1 MEANKTPLL
10 EVLNNLA
17 SIHHELR
24 NDQTQLMDIDKLGRL
39 KLLAAQLYMEVDI
52 ELLSMEFPD
61 LQEPVAGLKEDVSFE
76 AELDS
81 VSDVVIDLFVPEAEN
96 TNMELP
102 FAEVANEIEVTE
114 EVLASPE
121 AVIMEFDAA
130 EEIGIV
136 EEVTAV
142 EEVKAVEEIKAV
154 EGVTAV
160 EVIEIVEQ
168 VESVTAVEVIEI
180 VEQVE
185 SIKAVESVVEVVAV
199 QEVPVIKETA
209 VTNNDSASHSDKA
222 NATHTVV
229 GIIGQFPLSRR
240 FEFSNILFG
249 GDMDNMGLFVQE
261 IIDAPDAAA
270 RGDVYERWFEQKQW
284 RRRDESA
291 SDMWR
296 MIKRIFTQ

>member
-168 VESVTAVEVIEI
+168 VES
-180 VEQVE
+180 
-185 SIKAVESVVEVVAV
+185 IKAVESVVEVVAV

>member
-61 LQEPVAGLKEDVSFE
+61 LQEPVAGLKEDESFE

-160 EVIEIVEQ
+160 EE

-180 VEQVE
+180 VEQIE
-185 SIKAVESVVEVVAV
+185 SIKEVESVVEVVAV
-199 QEVPVIKETA
+199 QEVPLIKETA
-209 VTNNDSASHSDKA
+209 VTNNDPVSHSDKA
-222 NATHTVV
+222 NATHTLA

-240 FEFSNILFG
+240 FEFANILFG

>member
-61 LQEPVAGLKEDVSFE
+61 LQEPVAGLKEVESFE

-142 EEVKAVEEIKAV
+142 E
-154 EGVTAV
+154 GVTAV
-160 EVIEIVEQ
+160 EE

-222 NATHTVV
+222 NATHTVAE
-229 GIIGQFPLSRR
+229 IIGQFPLSRR

>member
-1 MEANKTPLL
+1 
-10 EVLNNLA
+10 
-17 SIHHELR
+17 
-24 NDQTQLMDIDKLGRL
+24 
-39 KLLAAQLYMEVDI
+39 
-52 ELLSMEFPD
+52 
-61 LQEPVAGLKEDVSFE
+61 
-76 AELDS
+76 
-81 VSDVVIDLFVPEAEN
+81 
-96 TNMELP
+96 
-102 FAEVANEIEVTE
+102 VTE

-121 AVIMEFDAA
+121 AVIMEFEAV

-154 EGVTAV
+154 E
-160 EVIEIVEQ
+160 E
-168 VESVTAVEVIEI
+168 VESVMAVEVIEI

-209 VTNNDSASHSDKA
+209 VTNNDPVSHSDKA
-222 NATHTVV
+222 NATPTVA